1 MKFRK
6 FHMPIKIGI
15 RRKIEIILNATEFLT
30 NFCSTKI
37 TENESI
43 FENSEILKSSVK
55 FHEWISISGT
65 KFWMEHFKLISSTKF
80 QSFFSLN
87 SLKFSEIYVD
97 SACLFIFMCK
107 QTLIYGIQNFI
118 FVTADIIYLIF
129 VKSSSEK
136 LTFLAKISQNSKV
149 DIKGT
154 LASNFWIQQKSS
166 KS

>member
-1 MKFRK
+1 MPLNFWLIFVPPKSPKMSRFLKILKF
-6 FHMPIKIGI
+6 
-15 RRKIEIILNATEFLT
+15 
-30 NFCSTKI
+30 S
-37 TENESI
+37 
-43 FENSEILKSSVK
+43 KSSVK

-136 LTFLAKISQNSKV
+136 ITFLTKISQNSKV

-154 LASNFWIQQKSS
+154 LAKNHQNL
-166 KS
+166 